1 MSTVAETVNDTVL
14 VLSRE
19 LRPVL
24 RNPFSII
31 FSMVQPLVFLALFG
45 PLLPDPPGGG
55 SALQWFVPGIVV
67 MSCLFGTSTTGANL
81 MMEIQTGAHERMLVA
96 PLRRSALIVGRTL
109 KEIVPMLAQTA
120 IIVAVVVPFGFDLHL
135 AGAVIGL
142 LLLAVFCVGLGA
154 LSYTLGLASRD
165 QDWVFWAVQQTL
177 LFPLLLL
184 AGMLLPIEG
193 GPGWLRTMSKFN
205 PLTYVVDAE
214 RALFN
219 GEILT
224 GTVAAGAVAAVAVAA
239 GGLLV
244 GVRAMRRAA

>member
-1 MSTVAETVNDTVL
+1 MNTVTDTAL
-14 VLSRE
+14 VLGRE

-24 RNPFSII
+24 RNPFSVI

-81 MMEIQTGAHERMLVA
+81 LLEIQTGSHERMLVA

-120 IIVAVVVPFGFDLHL
+120 LIVAVAVPFGFELHL
-135 AGAVIGL
+135 AGAVTGL

-154 LSYTLGLASRD
+154 LSYTLGLACRD

-184 AGMLLPIEG
+184 AGMLLPIES
-193 GPGWLRTMSKFN
+193 GPDWLQTLSRFN

-219 GEILT
+219 GDLFAGAVVSGAIAAV
-224 GTVAAGAVAAVAVAA
+224 TVAAV
-239 GGLLV
+239 GLLV
-244 GVRAMRRAA
+244 GVRAMRKAA